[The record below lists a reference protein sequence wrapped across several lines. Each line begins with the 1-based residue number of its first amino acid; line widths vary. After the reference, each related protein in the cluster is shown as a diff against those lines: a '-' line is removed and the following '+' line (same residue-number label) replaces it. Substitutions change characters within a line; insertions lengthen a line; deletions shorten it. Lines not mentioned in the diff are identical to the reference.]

1 MHLPDGLVPLPLVVA
16 GYGLS
21 AAITWVIVRRLEQ
34 APTVYMPRAAL
45 MTAGFFIGSW
55 IHIPVPPSSVHLVL
69 SGLMGALL
77 GLYAWPAILVGLFF
91 QAVMFGHGG
100 LSTLGLNSL
109 VLGLPAL
116 VAAVIFR
123 WRRTPRGTALRGFLA
138 GAIATGLVA
147 LLFFG
152 FAMAAITGPFG
163 AGLDVAIE
171 RRAIGLIVLAHG
183 PLMLIEGT
191 LTAAVVTYL
200 QRAYPQLLEAF

>member
-1 MHLPDGLVPLPLVVA
+1 MHLPDGLVPLPLIVA

-21 AAITWVIVRRLEQ
+21 ATITGVVLRRLKQ

-45 MTAGFFIGSW
+45 MTAGFFVGSW
-55 IHIPVPPSSVHLVL
+55 IHIPVPPLSLHLVL
-69 SGLMGALL
+69 SGLMGSLL

-91 QAVMFGHGG
+91 QAVLFGHGG

-109 VLGLPAL
+109 VLGLPAV
-116 VAAVIFR
+116 VAAVVFR
-123 WRRTPRGTALRGFLA
+123 WRRSPRWTAVRGFLA

-152 FAMAAITGPFG
+152 LAVAAISGPF
-163 AGLDVAIE
+163 ALGLDVAIE
-171 RRAIGLIVLAHG
+171 RRAISLMVLAHG
-183 PLMLIEGT
+183 PLMLIEGA